1 MGLATSSSTLE
12 KASNEEEE
20 GRGPSPLDDISEA
33 VVVVIDAMVFFCRMR
48 LRCLSV
54 NPPEQ
59 HSFLFFGFITATILL
74 DTGERPIA
82 MAFTT
87 LDNHFL
93 THQLDLPTA
102 GSVQVTA

>member
-1 MGLATSSSTLE
+1 
-12 KASNEEEE
+12 
-20 GRGPSPLDDISEA
+20 LDDISEA
-33 VVVVIDAMVFFCRMR
+33 VVVIDAMVFFCRMR

-82 MAFTT
+82 TAFTT